1 MHFRPALL
9 TLLLLLALPAPS
21 RAADPVLDRFA
32 VVAVAP
38 VKTSIYVASV
48 TLTVP
53 RFVRRGGIYESTYS
67 AQIFPYSF
75 WNEAGRLQITVSD
88 QTLRRFARGESFSFT
103 GHAIRRDG
111 TIRRVEGRVTPV
123 GPATGRIEVRVFV
136 TRHLSMAFDTT
147 YQLPGVMK

>member
-1 MHFRPALL
+1 
-9 TLLLLLALPAPS
+9 
-21 RAADPVLDRFA
+21 
-32 VVAVAP
+32 
-38 VKTSIYVASV
+38 VASV

-67 AQIFPYSF
+67 AQIFPYYF

-88 QTLRRFARGESFSFT
+88 QTLRRFARGESFSFS
-103 GHAIRRDG
+103 GHAIRSDG
-111 TIRRVEGRVTPV
+111 TIRKVEGRVTPL

-147 YQLPGVMK
+147 YRLPGVEK